1 MNKTSKIILSVSIIL
16 ILGLGAL
23 IYFQFSKITE
33 AENQLVELTQVMEFE
48 KQQSI
53 EEYEKLQATIKLINE
68 LNSAEEKSNKHGW
81 IQFDEV
87 IKKLNIKD
95 E

>member
-53 EEYEKLQATIKLINE
+53 EEYEKLAMEYEEFYIETSNDSLLKLLMKKNKKFN
-68 LNSAEEKSNKHGW
+68 NSYKSL
-81 IQFDEV
+81 
-87 IKKLNIKD
+87 KL
-95 E
+95 